1 MITMDSQNTVEF
13 RSAMAR
19 GLMTRAAPR
28 NESKR
33 SGPPAANQSRAAN
46 VTPGSYDAKNRT
58 FQVILSTGASV
69 KRYGFNEELNIDPTA
84 VDLSRVALGQVKFLD
99 SHNQS
104 SAGAVLGTLI
114 DARFES
120 GRLVGTV
127 QLGDSASA
135 RTAEP
140 DIASGHLKGVSI
152 GYRVDQWTNVSA
164 GEVETW
170 RADKWALMEA
180 SIVSVPADAGAMVRS
195 AEGDGDEEEEDALT
209 KRNDR
214 QSRSLSARDYVLLC
228 EFGGSDFKP
237 ILDRLIEGNATRN
250 ACFMAA
256 QQHKSDR
263 QAVGWAIGQPRA
275 HLSEEMARASLGEHD
290 DDNHRRSPFM
300 RANAQTL
307 DNPHFVRQSL
317 EDALYARM
325 TGNAPQ
331 GAAREFIGAPLA
343 AYDDIIAEARGERRS
358 WLSRG
363 PGSWFGG
370 SRAGGHTTSDFP
382 NLLLGAGNR
391 VLQEQ
396 YQVAQSPLLLL
407 GRQRQSA
414 DFRPVNV
421 LKVSEAPELRKVVEG
436 GEVTY
441 GSRGEEKEAFN
452 VETFARIFSL
462 SRQAYT
468 NDDLGAFADFLQAFG
483 RAAAETVA
491 KQMVALFT
499 ANSGDGVNLFD
510 GQPLFKTTRGN
521 KAASGAAIDVT
532 SLGSARQALRETK
545 GLDGVTP
552 IGLTPRYIVVGPAK
566 ETQAEQAI
574 SQILANQV
582 SNANPFTGKL
592 EVLVEPRF
600 TGNAWRVFADPAQQA
615 IVSYAYLNGRSG
627 PMLETREG
635 WTTLGVEFRAVLDF
649 GCGATD
655 WRGGYLNSGA

>member
-209 KRNDR
+209 KRNIDKV
-214 QSRSLSARDYVLLC
+214 SRFPRV
-228 EFGGSDFKP
+228 
-237 ILDRLIEGNATRN
+237 TM
-250 ACFMAA
+250 CFF
-256 QQHKSDR
+256 
-263 QAVGWAIGQPRA
+263 
-275 HLSEEMARASLGEHD
+275 ASL
-290 DDNHRRSPFM
+290 
-300 RANAQTL
+300 
-307 DNPHFVRQSL
+307 
-317 EDALYARM
+317 
-325 TGNAPQ
+325 
-331 GAAREFIGAPLA
+331 
-343 AYDDIIAEARGERRS
+343 AEATSNRS
-358 WLSRG
+358 S
-363 PGSWFGG
+363 
-370 SRAGGHTTSDFP
+370 
-382 NLLLGAGNR
+382 
-391 VLQEQ
+391 
-396 YQVAQSPLLLL
+396 
-407 GRQRQSA
+407 
-414 DFRPVNV
+414 
-421 LKVSEAPELRKVVEG
+421 
-436 GEVTY
+436 
-441 GSRGEEKEAFN
+441 
-452 VETFARIFSL
+452 
-462 SRQAYT
+462 
-468 NDDLGAFADFLQAFG
+468 
-483 RAAAETVA
+483 
-491 KQMVALFT
+491 
-499 ANSGDGVNLFD
+499 
-510 GQPLFKTTRGN
+510 
-521 KAASGAAIDVT
+521 
-532 SLGSARQALRETK
+532 
-545 GLDGVTP
+545 
-552 IGLTPRYIVVGPAK
+552 IG
-566 ETQAEQAI
+566 
-574 SQILANQV
+574 
-582 SNANPFTGKL
+582 
-592 EVLVEPRF
+592 
-600 TGNAWRVFADPAQQA
+600 
-615 IVSYAYLNGRSG
+615 
-627 PMLETREG
+627 
-635 WTTLGVEFRAVLDF
+635 
-649 GCGATD
+649 
-655 WRGGYLNSGA
+655 